1 MEASLVENIPSLETF
16 LQYSTN
22 EIKEFCEKFDIKS
35 CYLPVDGTRRFFLL
49 FNETKNNWNEKDLK
63 SYFLVVNSKFREIIK
78 LFYSYGIQNLILLLM
93 DKSAFSRGEKYL
105 SEAIESGI
113 KPLYADQKYLD
124 LYNRYDIDVQF
135 AGFTSI
141 FNKFLSADQL
151 EDLISK
157 FNSLHRKQA
166 KNKFIIY
173 NGLSPSDDYLLLENY
188 ANNLRKQHFD
198 ITKELLIQKIYKT
211 NLTKIDFSIWY
222 GYPRDKI
229 IPPLL
234 WEDGPKFFVR
244 NPTLSLQPV
253 QIKKAIYFC
262 AVTKYSIKDD
272 YYNHNFTDEFKRN
285 ERESILSEESILGPE
300 FYYLD

>member
-1 MEASLVENIPSLETF
+1 MTTQVIENFPSLNSF
-16 LQYSTN
+16 LEFSPSQ
-22 EIKEFCEKFDIKS
+22 IQEFCEKYSIKS
-35 CYLPVDGTRRFFLL
+35 CYLPVDGTRRFFLY
-49 FNETKNNWNEKDLK
+49 FNETENHWNEKDLK
-63 SYFLVVNSKFREIIK
+63 SYFLVVNSKFREIIQ

-93 DKSAFSRGEKYL
+93 DKSAFSRGQTYF

-113 KPLYADQKYLD
+113 KPLYTDQEYLK
-124 LYNRYDIDVQF
+124 LYNQYDIDVQF

-141 FNKFLSADQL
+141 FKKYLSTEQL
-151 EDLISK
+151 EDLKSK
-157 FNSLHRKQA
+157 FNSLHREQA

-188 ANNLRKQHFD
+188 ANNLRKQHFE

-211 NLTKIDFSIWY
+211 NLSKIDFSIWY

-234 WEDGPKFFVR
+234 WEDGPKFFIR
-244 NPTLSLQPV
+244 NPTLSLHPT
-253 QIKKAIYFC
+253 QIKKAIYYC

-272 YYNHNFTDEFKRN
+272 YYNHNFTDEIKRH
-285 ERESILSEESILGPE
+285 EREAILSEESILGPE
-300 FYYLD
+300 FYYID